1 MYTDHD
7 EWAQTLSW
15 YLLLSLDAWGVSYQ
29 QLSESGS
36 YNLFKITSMKTQ
48 QRIHSYSNCSFFR
61 IVT

>member
-29 QLSESGS
+29 VAQ
-36 YNLFKITSMKTQ
+36 
-48 QRIHSYSNCSFFR
+48 
-61 IVT
+61 